1 MSRKEG
7 KDTVE
12 AEIARLS
19 DLGLEDLRARW
30 LELTGRQAP
39 KFFRRKFLMRAVAWQ
54 LQVKTYGG
62 LDTTTKRRLREIAR
76 GVRQG
81 KEIAALSRIP
91 IKPGTRLFRVWQ
103 GTTHT
108 VTVLPQ
114 GFEWNGA
121 RYPSLSGIAKAITG
135 TSWNGYT
142 FFGLKQGKKAKAHSS
157 EQAHAP

>member
-1 MSRKEG
+1 MSPKER

-39 KFFRRKFLMRAVAWQ
+39 KFFRRKFLMRAVAYQ
-54 LQVKTYGG
+54 LQVEAYGG
-62 LDTTTKRRLREIAR
+62 LDAATKRRLREIAR
-76 GVRQG
+76 DVRQG

-91 IKPGTRLFRVWQ
+91 IKPGTRLVRVWQ
-103 GTTHT
+103 GTTHM
-108 VTVLPQ
+108 VTVVPE

-121 RYPSLSGIAKAITG
+121 RYTSLSGIAKAITG
-135 TSWNGYT
+135 TSWNGYA
-142 FFGLKQGKKAKAHSS
+142 FFGLKQSKKAKGQRT